1 MSSIKILI
9 ADDHELFRRTVRS
22 FLESQPDYRVCGEA
36 GDGIEAIEKVRQL
49 RPDIVLMDINMPR
62 MGGLEATRIIKREIP
77 ECNVI
82 IVTQNHPTIAREQAR
97 SVDANASVT
106 KSDLTRDLLPAIEKM
121 FGEAKPEA
129 HAELNAEGA
138 ATEGWV
144 RAGGALAKL
153 VHDFDWAETPLGSS
167 EEWPQ
172 SLKTVVR
179 VMLTSRFAMW
189 MSWGPDLTFL
199 YNDAYAKMTLGKKHP
214 WALGNP
220 SQKVWE
226 EIWDDIGPRI
236 QRVLDTGEAT
246 WDEALLLFLERSGYR
261 EETYH
266 TFSYSPLSGDD
277 GKIAGHLCVVTEE
290 TDRVIGERR
299 LKTLRSL
306 ATELSKT
313 ITEEDVVSSWSRSL
327 SEDEQDLP
335 FTLTYFL
342 SQNGRQARLACRTG
356 ITAGHPAAPEVI
368 ELIEENQT
376 WPMSDL
382 LGGKDS
388 VIVEGLAERFDSLPT
403 GAWDSPPN
411 RALLLPLTSQ
421 AQTTPAGIIVI
432 GLNPYR
438 PLDVSY
444 AGFLNLI
451 AGQIAASIANARA
464 YEDEKKRAEAL
475 AEIDRA
481 KTLFFSNV
489 SHEFRTPLTL
499 MLAPLE
505 DLLAESNGLSPQHH
519 ERLDIAHRNSLRLL
533 KLVNTLLD
541 FSRIE
546 AGRFQASF
554 EPTDLSQL
562 TSKLA
567 SVFRS
572 AMERAGLKFI
582 INCPRIDEPVYIDH
596 ELWEKIVF
604 NLLSNAFKFT
614 FKGEIE
620 VSVGKSDGQMELAV
634 RDTGTGIPAEE
645 LPHLF
650 ERFYRVKNAH
660 GRTFEGSGIGLA
672 LVQEL
677 AKQHGGAARVDSEMG
692 RGSTFRVTIPFGK
705 DHLPADRIG
714 AKRTLTSTT
723 LEGET
728 YVEEVLHWLPEAQK
742 AQDVPLTS
750 VLVSPEIEPPEIS
763 GLQGTERR
771 PRILLA
777 DDNADMREYV
787 RKLLSP
793 SCDVQTVADGEAAL
807 EAIRQRPPDLILTDV
822 MMPKL
827 DGFGLLKELRSD
839 KRTETIPVI
848 MLSARAGEDS
858 RLEGLSAGADDYL
871 NKPFSARELLARVNS
886 QLKRKHAENAL
897 ADALRQQRALFQVA
911 DGLHRASSLDEIYGT
926 AMEAICEALQ
936 CERVAILLYDETGTM
951 RFVSW
956 RGLSGNYRK
965 AVEGHSPW
973 KREDPDPQPVCIT
986 DIGSAPLD
994 ERLKNA
1000 ILAEG
1005 IHACAFIPLLS
1016 NGKLIGKFM
1025 MYFNNPHSF
1034 ADTELQLSLT
1044 IARQIA
1050 FAISRRGAEE
1060 ASRESEERFRAIV
1073 DTTPQ
1078 CVKLVAA
1085 DGTLLHMNSP
1095 GSEMVGAHSAE
1106 EIIGKSVYDLIAPE
1120 DRDRYKAFN
1129 ESICRGE
1136 RGSLQFDIVG
1146 LEGKRRHM
1154 ESHAAPLSNPDGT
1167 LIQLAVTT
1175 DISERE
1181 QAASANNRLAAIVGS
1196 SDDAIVSK
1204 NLDGIITSWNKGA
1217 ERIFGYTA
1225 EEAVGKHISLIIP
1238 ADRQDEE
1245 TEILRRIRAGHR
1257 VDHFE
1262 TVRQRKDGTLLD
1274 ISATI
1279 SPVKDS
1285 TGRTIGASKVARDIS
1300 QRKQSELALRQSEER
1315 FRKLAET
1322 LDAEVRVRTE
1332 ELEQLNREV
1341 LTQAEQVRQL
1351 SWQLLRTQDEERR
1364 HIARELH
1371 DSAGQT
1377 LAVLGMNLAT
1387 IIRNARTQAPEI
1399 VETAEQTHEML
1410 QELTKEIR
1418 TTSYLLHP
1426 PLLDESGLR
1435 AALSWYIRGLS
1446 ERSGLDISF
1455 SIPEEFGRLPREM
1468 ELVVFRLVQE
1478 CLTNIHRHSGS
1489 KRAIIQIN
1497 RELDRILIE
1506 VRDQGKGIPKEKLA
1520 QIQYGRAGVGI
1531 RGMRERLRQF
1541 QGEMILDSTG
1551 GGTTVVVTIPVSKE
1565 FVSSKANER
1574 PLESAV

>member
-1 MSSIKILI
+1 LVRLRVGAFFLKKMSSIDILI

-22 FLESQPDYRVCGEA
+22 FLESQPGYSVCGEA
-36 GDGIEAIEKVRQL
+36 GDGIEAIEKARQL
-49 RPDIVLMDINMPR
+49 HPDIVLMDINMPR
-62 MGGLEATRIIKREIP
+62 MDGLEATRVIKREFP

-82 IVTQNHPTIAREQAR
+82 LVTQNHPTIAREQAR
-97 SVDANASVT
+97 SVDAKASLT
-106 KSDLTRDLLPAIEKM
+106 KSDLTRDLLPAIGKI
-121 FGEAKPEA
+121 FWDANPEPRT
-129 HAELNAEGA
+129 ESIAEGA

-153 VHDFDWAETPLGSS
+153 VHEFDWSETPLGAK
-167 EEWPQ
+167 EKWPQ
-172 SLKTVVR
+172 SLKTIVR

-214 WALGNP
+214 WALGKP

-236 QRVLDTGEAT
+236 QKVLDTGEAT

-313 ITEEDVVSSWSRSL
+313 ITEEDVVSSLSRSL
-327 SEDEQDLP
+327 SENEQDLP
-335 FTLTYFL
+335 FTLTYLL
-342 SQNGRQARLACRTG
+342 SQDGRQARLACRTG
-356 ITAGHPAAPEVI
+356 ITADHPAAPGVI
-368 ELIEENQT
+368 ELPQENRT
-376 WPMSDL
+376 WPMSAL
-382 LGGKDS
+382 LSGKDS
-388 VIVEGLAERFDSLPT
+388 VIVDDLAERFGSLPT
-403 GAWDSPPN
+403 GAWDNPPS
-411 RALLLPLTSQ
+411 RALLLPMMSQ
-421 AQTTPAGIIVI
+421 AQSTPAGIIVI

-451 AGQIAASIANARA
+451 AGQVAASIANARA

-481 KTLFFSNV
+481 KTAFFSNV

-499 MLAPLE
+499 MLSPLE
-505 DLLAESNGLSPQHH
+505 DMLAESDGLSPQHH

-546 AGRFQASF
+546 AGRFQASY

-562 TSKLA
+562 TSELA
-567 SVFRS
+567 SVFQS
-572 AMERAGLKFI
+572 VMERAGLKFI
-582 INCPRIDEPVYIDH
+582 ISCPQVDEPVYVDR

-614 FKGEIE
+614 FEGEIE
-620 VSVGKSDGQMELAV
+620 ISIAKRDAGVELAV

-645 LPHLF
+645 VSHLF
-650 ERFYRVKNAH
+650 ERFYRVKNARA
-660 GRTFEGSGIGLA
+660 RTFEGSGIGLA

-677 AKQHGGAARVDSEMG
+677 AEQHGGSATVESEMG
-692 RGSTFRVTIPFGK
+692 CGSTFRVTIPFGK
-705 DHLPADRIG
+705 NHLPADRIG
-714 AKRTLTSTT
+714 AKRMLTSTT

-728 YVEEVLHWLPEAQK
+728 YVEEALHWLP
-742 AQDVPLTS
+742 DVQHARDFPLAS
-750 VLVSPEIEPPEIS
+750 VLVPPEIPEF
-763 GLQGTERR
+763 QGAERR
-771 PRILLA
+771 SRILIA

-787 RKLLSP
+787 RKLLSS
-793 SCDVQTVADGEAAL
+793 SCDVQAVPDGEAAL
-807 EAIRQRPPDLILTDV
+807 EAIRQHPPDLVLTDV

-839 KRTETIPVI
+839 ERTETIPVI
-848 MLSARAGEDS
+848 MLSARAGEES
-858 RLEGLSAGADDYL
+858 RVEGLSAGADDYL
-871 NKPFSARELLARVNS
+871 IKPFSARELLARVNS
-886 QLKRKHAENAL
+886 HLKMARIRREAARVERKLRAEAELERSRLHDLFMQAPAAIGFLSGPQHRFTFVNLDWIKVTGRRRVEDFIGKTVREAL
-897 ADALRQQRALFQVA
+897 PELEGQGLLELL
-911 DGLHRASSLDEIYGT
+911 DGVYRTGAPFIGT
-926 AMEAICEALQ
+926 ARKVTLN
-936 CERVAILLYDETGTM
+936 
-951 RFVSW
+951 
-956 RGLSGNYRK
+956 RGLNAQPEEVYFDFVYQPMRGTTGE
-965 AVEGHSPW
+965 VEGILIHGV
-973 KREDPDPQPVCIT
+973 DVTQ
-986 DIGSAPLD
+986 A
-994 ERLKNA
+994 ER
-1000 ILAEG
+1000 
-1005 IHACAFIPLLS
+1005 
-1016 NGKLIGKFM
+1016 
-1025 MYFNNPHSF
+1025 
-1034 ADTELQLSLT
+1034 
-1044 IARQIA
+1044 
-1050 FAISRRGAEE
+1050 
-1060 ASRESEERFRAIV
+1060 
-1073 DTTPQ
+1073 
-1078 CVKLVAA
+1078 
-1085 DGTLLHMNSP
+1085 
-1095 GSEMVGAHSAE
+1095 
-1106 EIIGKSVYDLIAPE
+1106 
-1120 DRDRYKAFN
+1120 
-1129 ESICRGE
+1129 
-1136 RGSLQFDIVG
+1136 
-1146 LEGKRRHM
+1146 
-1154 ESHAAPLSNPDGT
+1154 
-1167 LIQLAVTT
+1167 
-1175 DISERE
+1175 
-1181 QAASANNRLAAIVGS
+1181 ANNLLASIVGS

-1204 NLDGIITSWNKGA
+1204 SLDGIITSWNNAA
-1217 ERIFGYTA
+1217 ERIFGYTP

-1245 TEILRRIRAGHR
+1245 IGILRRIRTGNR

-1262 TVRQRKDGTLLD
+1262 TVRQRKDGTLID

-1285 TGRTIGASKVARDIS
+1285 TGRIIGASKVARDIS
-1300 QRKQSELALRQSEER
+1300 QRMQSEIALRQSEER

-1322 LDAEVRVRTE
+1322 LDAEVRARTE
-1332 ELEQLNREV
+1332 ELEQRNGEV

-1387 IIRNARTQAPEI
+1387 IIENARKQAPDI
-1399 VETAEQTHEML
+1399 VETAEQTHEIL
-1410 QELTKEIR
+1410 EELTKEIR

-1426 PLLDESGLR
+1426 PLLDENGLP

-1446 ERSGLDISF
+1446 ERSGLDIAF
-1455 SIPEEFGRLPREM
+1455 SISEEFGRLPRDM

-1478 CLTNIHRHSGS
+1478 GLTNIHRHSGS
-1489 KRAIIQIN
+1489 KRAIIRIV
-1497 RELDRILIE
+1497 RDSDRVLIE

-1520 QIQYGRAGVGI
+1520 QIQYGRTGVGI

-1551 GGTTVVVTIPVSKE
+1551 SGTTVVVTIPVSRE
-1565 FVSSKANER
+1565 IASSKANEE